1 MFGVTT
7 TEYTALQKLL
17 PMGNIARILP
27 NHDTNW
33 FKERT
38 VIIKSLDRF
47 VRLPKLFSQDV
58 NLQGLWNV
66 FQSYWGSPEDHPQAA
81 NLEQPPPHDAPHH
94 QFDHRPGSSS
104 DSLGSHDHVDPGA
117 PSAGSGDH
125 VASPANVA
133 EGDTPPSGESE
144 SPFSMYDVVDLDD
157 IDGVSIDGEEEA
169 GIDMG
174 TPVSG
179 GMPNGQPIPGPSLAP
194 ASSHTPSAVGNLDP
208 ASIAQR
214 KQELA
219 AKIAELR
226 WACW

>member
-17 PMGNIARILP
+17 PMGNIACILP

-47 VRLPKLFSQDV
+47 VRLSKLFSQDV

-66 FQSYWGSPEDHPQAA
+66 FQSYWGFPEEHPPAA

-104 DSLGSHDHVDPGA
+104 DSQGSHDHVDPGA

-125 VASPANVA
+125 VASPAN
-133 EGDTPPSGESE
+133 SGESE
-144 SPFSMYDVVDLDD
+144 TPFSMYDVVDLDD
-157 IDGVSIDGEEEA
+157 IDGVSIDGEEA

-179 GMPNGQPIPGPSLAP
+179 GMPTAPSLAP
-194 ASSHTPSAVGNLDP
+194 TSSHTPSAVGNLDP

-226 WACW
+226 WAFW